1 MVAPWLK
8 WRSLWQEWAH
18 FCCCTTVLSTLSYY
32 RHPLPTGLSPP
43 RLMTQLLEDDTNREY
58 SLFYNFYNKRL
69 VLSHVMKQSKLLHCK
84 TYPQSHWCE
93 HFGHSWHEWWAQQY
107 RWGRPARI
115 LPPSS
120 LPPASDS
127 SGWENYRH
135 PWHVGAS
142 PRWRMSNHTAD
153 TGRSYEEKRI
163 HMTVKRANKAQWF
176 CVNINGS
183 PAKIIRL
190 GGDDNCFS
198 PHLINLSKTPSTHI
212 CIRRKLKPYL
222 QSMRRTFIINQ
233 SLSSYVSSFPS
244 NIAILE
250 GTSFLGGIPEKSGYY
265 YYYGFSYSQIFSL
278 SNFSN

>member
-1 MVAPWLK
+1 MKECEGYLIWMVEPWLK

-18 FCCCTTVLSTLSYY
+18 FCCCITVLSTLSYY
-32 RHPLPTGLSPP
+32 RHPLPTGLSLL
-43 RLMTQLLEDDTNREY
+43 RLMTQRLEVHEITPILQL
-58 SLFYNFYNKRL
+58 SNKTL
-69 VLSHVMKQSKLLHCK
+69 VLSHMMKQSKLLHCK

-153 TGRSYEEKRI
+153 TGRSYEEKRF
-163 HMTVKRANKAQWF
+163 TWLLREPTKQRT
-176 CVNINGS
+176 
-183 PAKIIRL
+183 
-190 GGDDNCFS
+190 
-198 PHLINLSKTPSTHI
+198 LIL
-212 CIRRKLKPYL
+212 CWY
-222 QSMRRTFIINQ
+222 
-233 SLSSYVSSFPS
+233 
-244 NIAILE
+244 
-250 GTSFLGGIPEKSGYY
+250 
-265 YYYGFSYSQIFSL
+265 
-278 SNFSN
+278 